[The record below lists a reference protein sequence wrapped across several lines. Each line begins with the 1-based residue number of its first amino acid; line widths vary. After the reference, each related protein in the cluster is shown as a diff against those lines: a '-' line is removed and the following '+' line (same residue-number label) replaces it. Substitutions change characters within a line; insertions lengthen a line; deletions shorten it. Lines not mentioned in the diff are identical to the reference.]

1 MLLVCTH
8 INVKPDSSSLWFEPR
23 QRLVLMVFIISH
35 GGVASSAA
43 DSGSRVLA
51 KLCGPSMASCRTEVP
66 MKGLVKNASETGQ
79 SVVDQACF
87 VFACAFMCRFNAQ

>member
-1 MLLVCTH
+1 M
-8 INVKPDSSSLWFEPR
+8 R

-51 KLCGPSMASCRTEVP
+51 KLCGLSMASCRTEVP
-66 MKGLVKNASETGQ
+66 VCAMKGLVKNASETGE
-79 SVVDQACF
+79 SVVDQAF
-87 VFACAFMCRFNAQ
+87 V